1 MEMIRLVIKEVPHYD
16 LFKIG
21 SGGSL
26 LAVFAQL
33 IYNPNLMLT
42 TLATLAGIAVAGLS
56 AYKVWLEIK
65 IKKAELKAM
74 QDLHNINKNQSN

>member
-1 MEMIRLVIKEVPHYD
+1 
-16 LFKIG
+16 
-21 SGGSL
+21 
-26 LAVFAQL
+26 
-33 IYNPNLMLT
+33 MLT